1 MIQQEE
7 LERELK
13 RELKREKEVELEN
26 QNEIQTPEFMPRNV
40 AVVALQILQI
50 IPQDKN
56 DFYNDIDRLIKTDLV
71 YKDDY
76 ELRSHYNWIKLQVIM
91 HKHVPIVDEKWK
103 ESLVDVFIGK

>member
-7 LERELK
+7 RELK
-13 RELKREKEVELEN
+13 LEREKEVELES
-26 QNEIQTPEFMPRNV
+26 QTEIPTPEFMPRNV

-50 IPQDKN
+50 IPQDKK

-76 ELRSHYNWIKLQVIM
+76 ELRSDYNWIKLQVIM

-103 ESLVDVFIGK
+103 ESLVDIFIGK

>member
-7 LERELK
+7 LELK
-13 RELKREKEVELEN
+13 LEREKEVELES
-26 QNEIQTPEFMPRNV
+26 QTEIQTPEFMPRNV

-50 IPQDKN
+50 IPQDKK
-56 DFYNDIDRLIKTDLV
+56 DFYNDIDNLIKTDLV

-103 ESLVDVFIGK
+103 ESLVDIFIGK